1 MQAAVVLL
9 AFGVFCSGLTSESL
23 WLDEVSS
30 IYNSQLPVGQVV
42 QAAAADTHPP
52 LYYLVLHFTIRIL
65 SANQPLQGH
74 TGEFIARWP
83 SVLAGVLSVA
93 TLMALALRVAAVQ
106 RARAISDLR
115 SPISDLR
122 SPLSLLA
129 GLFLALSAYARW
141 YAQETRM
148 YALLTLWGLLAT
160 YWLLRAAS
168 QGRAWRGR
176 LVYVLLCVA
185 GLYTHYYFVMVLL
198 VHNLLAL
205 VELGRRW
212 RKSRP
217 NISAAI
223 LAWIGIQGAIGLAF
237 APWLPTLLT
246 QVSRGEGLWIAL
258 AVGRPDLPTLAY
270 ALIQFVGMPVSGP
283 ALVRYASYALAL
295 GLCGWGAWQIARPA
309 WRSTVTVALIYAAA
323 PAAAALL
330 ISQARPIFASRYLL
344 VALPGWC
351 LLLALGVT
359 ALARARWRHIVTG
372 ALVILMSV
380 TVATQALTPENPPWR
395 DVAAW
400 VRAQAQPGDFAVF
413 IPSFHWRPF
422 TYYAGRDLV
431 AYQDELWLPND
442 DLDWRAQFA
451 AAAQGHPRIW
461 LLWWRAHWGDPRG
474 RVREMLD
481 AQATL
486 VAQREFQG
494 VDLVLLYD
502 LAGRNLHP

>member
-1 MQAAVVLL
+1 M
-9 AFGVFCSGLTSESL
+9 CIRDS
-23 WLDEVSS
+23 
-30 IYNSQLPVGQVV
+30 
-42 QAAAADTHPP
+42 
-52 LYYLVLHFTIRIL
+52 YYLVLHFTIRIL
-65 SANQPLQGH
+65 SGNQPLQGH
-74 TGEFIARWP
+74 IGEFSARWP

-93 TLMALALRVAAVQ
+93 VLMVLALRL
-106 RARAISDLR
+106 ARAHRAGTISDLR
-115 SPISDLR
+115 SPIS
-122 SPLSLLA
+122 LLA
-129 GLFLALSAYARW
+129 GVFFTLSAYERW

-168 QGRAWRGR
+168 QERAWHGW
-176 LVYVLLCVA
+176 LMYILMCAA

-212 RKSRP
+212 RRSRQKFSTP
-217 NISAAI
+217 VWT
-223 LAWIGIQGAIGLAF
+223 WIGVQGAIALVF
-237 APWLPTLLT
+237 VPWLPTLLT
-246 QVSRGEGLWIAL
+246 QVGRGEGLWIAL
-258 AVGRPDLPTLAY
+258 AVGRPDLSTLAY
-270 ALIQFVGMPVSGP
+270 ALIQFTGMPANGP
-283 ALVRYASYALAL
+283 ALMRYASYALAL
-295 GLCGWGAWQIARPA
+295 GLCAWGAWQIVRPA

-431 AYQDELWLPND
+431 AFQDELWLPND

-451 AAAQGHPRIW
+451 YAAQGHHRIW
-461 LLWWRAHWGDPRG
+461 LIWWRPHWGDREG
-474 RVREMLD
+474 RVRAMLEG
-481 AQATL
+481 QGTL
-486 VAQREFQG
+486 LSEREFPG

-502 LAGRNLHP
+502 LTGANLHP